1 MIVISGTIPVKA
13 ETREKAAQLA
23 LEMAKATQA
32 EAGCLFYNFYA
43 DLADPNVFRI
53 FEEWESEEA
62 LGKHFQTDHMAK
74 FIKEI
79 PGLVSG
85 PIDAKKYTVSAT
97 EPLGV

>member
-1 MIVISGTIPVKA
+1 MIVISGTIPIKA
-13 ETREKAAQLA
+13 ESREEARQLA

-43 DLADPNVFRI
+43 DLADPNLFRI

-62 LGKHFQTDHMAK
+62 LAKHFQTDHMAK

-79 PGLVSG
+79 PRLVAG
-85 PIDAKKYTVSAT
+85 PIDAKKYTVTAA
-97 EPLGV
+97 EPLSV

>member
-1 MIVISGTIPVKA
+1 MIVVSGTIPVKA
-13 ETREKAAQLA
+13 ETREEARQLA
-23 LEMAKATQA
+23 IEIATATQA

-43 DLADPNVFRI
+43 DLADPNLFRV

-79 PGLVSG
+79 PRLVSG
-85 PIDAKKYTVSAT
+85 PIDAKKYTVTAA